1 MELTKQTKQTRQ
13 IKLYNV
19 IFPVWL
25 ILFFPPVILVT
36 LIGNWLIDS
45 LVLIACYFIF
55 KPHKEWYW
63 LLFYKKNIVKVW
75 LLGLL
80 ADIIGAAILFACVGF
95 QDFLGL
101 SNDVVNS
108 ISFDPFSNFLAF
120 TLIMITML
128 ISVYSFCFLIIIIHS
143 SQQLKTS
150 WHGGKWLPLLQ
161 SPPCHGPSFCRQSY
175 FTEQDMFY

>member
-55 KPHKEWYW
+55 KPHKEWNW

-108 ISFDPFSNFLAF
+108 ISFDPLSNFHAF

-128 ISVYSFCFLIIIIHS
+128 ISGLFILLFNYNYTFKSTIEDELARWKVAAFIAVTTLPWTFL
-143 SQQLKTS
+143 
-150 WHGGKWLPLLQ
+150 LPTKL
-161 SPPCHGPSFCRQSY
+161 
-175 FTEQDMFY
+175 FY